1 LNLSIKPLLFT
12 LLFLNTSIFFG
23 QINDPPTVT
32 AVGDQ
37 IYCPQSQQ
45 RIVTSF
51 NIVDPDDT
59 LIPAFYIQIS
69 SGYVIGEDQL
79 SLIGSH
85 PNVVANWNANQAKLI
100 LTGTGGGSATYTDII
115 AAVYDVVFNSSNINV
130 GAKTFSLT
138 AGSANYLASTDHY
151 YDYVPANLITW
162 TDAKVAAEAMD
173 YFGLQGYLA
182 TLTIP
187 DEGQIS
193 GELSPG
199 TGWIGAS
206 DAGAEGVWKW
216 MTGPEA
222 GTTFW
227 NGNENGSV
235 APGMYENWNTG
246 EPNNYNGGEDYAHI
260 TYNTGIPGSWNDLPN
275 NTNSQPSDYQAKG
288 FVIEY
293 GGTPG
298 DPVLN
303 ISGSTTFNPPQIL
316 STTSSVSCDNDPAN
330 LSATSN
336 TTDILWY
343 DSQNGG
349 TLLHTGSTYNPILT
363 TNTTF
368 WIIPSSNGC
377 TTGTRTAVTA
387 TVNASPTIDTPAD
400 VTSCDGSYTLP
411 TLTNGTYFTASNGG
425 GTQLNPGD
433 VISTSTTLF
442 VYAETA
448 TTPSC
453 SNEHSFDIT
462 INTTPTVDTPA
473 DVTSCDS
480 YTLPALTNGTYFTA
494 SNGGGTQLNPGDT
507 ISVSTTLFV
516 YAETVSTPI
525 CSNEHS
531 FDITINS
538 TPVVDTPA
546 DVTSCD
552 SYTLPAL
559 TNGTYFT
566 ASNGGGTQLN
576 PGDVI
581 STSTTLFVYAET
593 ATTPN
598 CSDEHSFDITIN
610 TLPAIDTP
618 ADVTSCDSYT
628 LPALTNGTY
637 FTASNGGGTQLNPGD
652 TISVST
658 TLFVYAETVTIP
670 ICSNEHSFDITINT
684 TPAIDTPADVSSCDS
699 YTLPTLTNGTYFTA
713 SNGGGTQLNPGDTIS
728 TSTTLF
734 VYAETATT
742 PNCSDEHSFDITIN
756 TTPTVDTPADVTSC
770 DSYTLPALTNGT
782 YFTASNGGG
791 TQLSPGDSISVS
803 STLFVYAET
812 VTTPNC
818 TNEYSFNVTID
829 ITSNATFVQIPP
841 ICEGDPLTTLPTS
854 SLEGFTGTWSPVFD
868 NTTSGTYTFT
878 PDSDQCAIG
887 TTMDITV
894 YPVFTPTFTQV
905 DPICVGDPLSNLNT
919 VSDNGFS
926 GTWSPGINNTVT
938 TEYTFTPTPIPGVCF
953 EETKMTIAVL
963 TQTTPMF
970 TQVDPIC
977 IGSVLA
983 SLPITS
989 NDNIT
994 GSWTPALNNLATT
1007 TYTFTPDPNQ
1017 CADETTMTIVVNPI
1031 SVLTIDAINL
1041 SEDFDANQMILV
1053 SATGGSGIYEY
1064 QLDGGDWQS
1073 NALFEY
1079 VTGCQEHIVAVRDA
1093 LGCSTIPETSI
1104 MIMEFP
1110 KLFTPNGDGYNDTWN
1125 IKCLIDDPTAVVS
1138 IFDRYGKLIFQF
1150 KPSRTVWNGTFNGSM
1165 LAATDY
1171 WFVVKYTNDN
1181 GVEAQYRS
1189 HFSLRH

>member
-1 LNLSIKPLLFT
+1 LFT

-216 MTGPEA
+216 MTGPEV

-275 NTNSQPSDYQAKG
+275 NTNSQPTDYQAKG

-368 WIIPSSNGC
+368 WILPSSNGC

-462 INTTPTVDTPA
+462 INT
-473 DVTSCDS
+473 
-480 YTLPALTNGTYFTA
+480 
-494 SNGGGTQLNPGDT
+494 
-507 ISVSTTLFV
+507 
-516 YAETVSTPI
+516 
-525 CSNEHS
+525 
-531 FDITINS
+531 
-538 TPVVDTPA
+538 
-546 DVTSCD
+546 
-552 SYTLPAL
+552 
-559 TNGTYFT
+559 
-566 ASNGGGTQLN
+566 
-576 PGDVI
+576 
-581 STSTTLFVYAET
+581 
-593 ATTPN
+593 
-598 CSDEHSFDITIN
+598 
-610 TLPAIDTP
+610 LPAIDTP

-628 LPALTNGTY
+628 LPALTYGTY

-658 TLFVYAETVTIP
+658 TLFVYAETVTTP
-670 ICSNEHSFDITINT
+670 ICSNEHSFDITINS

-699 YTLPTLTNGTYFTA
+699 YTLLTLTNGTYFTA

-791 TQLSPGDSISVS
+791 TQLNPGDSISVS

-926 GTWSPGINNTVT
+926 GTWSPAINNTVT

-1031 SVLTIDAINL
+1031 SVLIIDAINL

-1138 IFDRYGKLIFQF
+1138 IFDRYGKLTFQF
-1150 KPSRTVWNGTFNGSM
+1150 KPSRTAWNGTFNGSM

>member
-1 LNLSIKPLLFT
+1 MNLSIKPLLFT

-275 NTNSQPSDYQAKG
+275 NTNSQPTDYQAKG

-316 STTSSVSCDNDPAN
+316 STTLSVSCDNDPAN

-368 WIIPSSNGC
+368 WILPSSNGC

-448 TTPSC
+448 TTPNC

-462 INTTPTVDTPA
+462 INTLPT
-473 DVTSCDS
+473 
-480 YTLPALTNGTYFTA
+480 
-494 SNGGGTQLNPGDT
+494 
-507 ISVSTTLFV
+507 
-516 YAETVSTPI
+516 
-525 CSNEHS
+525 
-531 FDITINS
+531 
-538 TPVVDTPA
+538 
-546 DVTSCD
+546 
-552 SYTLPAL
+552 
-559 TNGTYFT
+559 
-566 ASNGGGTQLN
+566 
-576 PGDVI
+576 
-581 STSTTLFVYAET
+581 
-593 ATTPN
+593 
-598 CSDEHSFDITIN
+598 
-610 TLPAIDTP
+610 IDTP

-658 TLFVYAETVTIP
+658 TLFVYAETVTTP
-670 ICSNEHSFDITINT
+670 ICSNEHSFDITINS

-791 TQLSPGDSISVS
+791 TQLNPGDSISVS

-926 GTWSPGINNTVT
+926 GTWSPAINNTVT

-1150 KPSRTVWNGTFNGSM
+1150 KPSRTAWNGTFNGSM

>member
-1 LNLSIKPLLFT
+1 MSFNIKHLIYI
-12 LLFLNTSIFFG
+12 LLFLNTSTFFG

-45 RIVTSF
+45 RIVTF
-51 NIVDPDDT
+51 FDIVDPDDT
-59 LIPAFYIQIS
+59 QIPAFYIQIS
-69 SGYVIGEDQL
+69 SGYVIGQDQL

-85 PNVVANWNANQAKLI
+85 PNIVTNWNANQAKLT
-100 LTGTGGGSATYTDII
+100 LTGVGGGPATYTDMI
-115 AAVYDVVFNSSNINV
+115 AAVYDVVFNSNNINV
-130 GAKTFSLT
+130 ANKTFSLT

-151 YDYVPANLITW
+151 YDYVPANLISW
-162 TDAKVAAEAMD
+162 TDAKAAAEAMD

-182 TLTIP
+182 TLTIA

-206 DAGAEGVWKW
+206 DAGTEGVWKW

-227 NGNENGSV
+227 NGNENGSA

-246 EPNNYNGGEDYAHI
+246 EPNNYGGSEDYAHI
-260 TYNTGIPGSWNDLPN
+260 TFNTGIPGSWNDLPN
-275 NTNSQPSDYQAKG
+275 NTNNQPANYQAKG

-303 ISGSTTFNPPQIL
+303 ISGSTTFSPPQIL
-316 STTSSVSCDNDPAN
+316 STSPSLTCENDPAN

-368 WIIPSSNGC
+368 WILPSSNGC
-377 TTGTRTAVTA
+377 TTGTRTAITA

-453 SNEHSFDIT
+453 SNEHSFDIG

-494 SNGGGTQLNPGDT
+494 SNGGGTQLNPGDI
-507 ISVSTTLFV
+507 ISVSTTLYV
-516 YAETVSTPI
+516 YAETVTTPI
-525 CSNEHS
+525 CSNEHP
-531 FDITINS
+531 FDITINT

-552 SYTLPAL
+552 SYTLPTL

-566 ASNGGGTQLN
+566 ASSGGGTQLN
-576 PGDVI
+576 SGDTI

-637 FTASNGGGTQLNPGD
+637 FTASNGGGTQLN
-652 TISVST
+652 
-658 TLFVYAETVTIP
+658 
-670 ICSNEHSFDITINT
+670 
-684 TPAIDTPADVSSCDS
+684 
-699 YTLPTLTNGTYFTA
+699 
-713 SNGGGTQLNPGDTIS
+713 
-728 TSTTLF
+728 
-734 VYAETATT
+734 
-742 PNCSDEHSFDITIN
+742 
-756 TTPTVDTPADVTSC
+756 
-770 DSYTLPALTNGT
+770 
-782 YFTASNGGG
+782 
-791 TQLSPGDSISVS
+791 PGDSISVS

-926 GTWSPGINNTVT
+926 GTWSPAINNTVT

-1053 SATGGSGIYEY
+1053 SATGGSGSYEY

-1073 NALFEY
+1073 NSLFEY
-1079 VTGCQEHIVAVRDA
+1079 VIGCQEHTVAVRDA
-1093 LGCSTIPETSI
+1093 LGCSTIPETEV

-1110 KLFTPNGDGYNDTWN
+1110 KFFTPNNDGYNDTWN
-1125 IKCLIDDPTAVVS
+1125 IKCLIDDPTALVS
-1138 IFDRYGKLIFQF
+1138 IFNRFGKLLYEF
-1150 KPSRTVWNGTFNGSM
+1150 KPSQSVWNGTLNGAM
-1165 LAATDY
+1165 LSGTDY
-1171 WFVVKYTNDN
+1171 WFVVKYTNNN

>member
-1 LNLSIKPLLFT
+1 MNLSIKPLLFT

-275 NTNSQPSDYQAKG
+275 NTSSQPTDYQAKG

-368 WIIPSSNGC
+368 WILPSSNGC

-387 TVNASPTIDTPAD
+387 TVNASPTI
-400 VTSCDGSYTLP
+400 
-411 TLTNGTYFTASNGG
+411 
-425 GTQLNPGD
+425 
-433 VISTSTTLF
+433 
-442 VYAETA
+442 
-448 TTPSC
+448 
-453 SNEHSFDIT
+453 
-462 INTTPTVDTPA
+462 
-473 DVTSCDS
+473 
-480 YTLPALTNGTYFTA
+480 
-494 SNGGGTQLNPGDT
+494 
-507 ISVSTTLFV
+507 
-516 YAETVSTPI
+516 
-525 CSNEHS
+525 
-531 FDITINS
+531 
-538 TPVVDTPA
+538 DTPA

-593 ATTPN
+593 ATTPS
-598 CSDEHSFDITIN
+598 CSNEHSFDIGIN
-610 TLPAIDTP
+610 TLPTIDTP

-658 TLFVYAETVTIP
+658 TLFVYAETVTTP
-670 ICSNEHSFDITINT
+670 ICSNEHSFDITINS
-684 TPAIDTPADVSSCDS
+684 TPAIDTPADVTSCDS
-699 YTLPTLTNGTYFTA
+699 YTLPALTNGTYFTA

-742 PNCSDEHSFDITIN
+742 PNCSNEHSFDITIN
-756 TTPTVDTPADVTSC
+756 TLPTIDTPADVTSC

-791 TQLSPGDSISVS
+791 TQLNPGDTISVS
-803 STLFVYAET
+803 TTLFVYAET

-926 GTWSPGINNTVT
+926 GTWSPAINNTVT

-1150 KPSRTVWNGTFNGSM
+1150 KPSRTAWNGTFNGSM

>member
-1 LNLSIKPLLFT
+1 MNLSIKPLLFT

-275 NTNSQPSDYQAKG
+275 NTNSQPTDYQAKG

-368 WIIPSSNGC
+368 WILPSSNGC

-453 SNEHSFDIT
+453 SNEHSFDI
-462 INTTPTVDTPA
+462 
-473 DVTSCDS
+473 
-480 YTLPALTNGTYFTA
+480 G
-494 SNGGGTQLNPGDT
+494 
-507 ISVSTTLFV
+507 
-516 YAETVSTPI
+516 
-525 CSNEHS
+525 
-531 FDITINS
+531 
-538 TPVVDTPA
+538 
-546 DVTSCD
+546 
-552 SYTLPAL
+552 
-559 TNGTYFT
+559 
-566 ASNGGGTQLN
+566 
-576 PGDVI
+576 
-581 STSTTLFVYAET
+581 
-593 ATTPN
+593 
-598 CSDEHSFDITIN
+598 IN
-610 TLPAIDTP
+610 TLPTIDTP

-658 TLFVYAETVTIP
+658 TLFVYAETVTTP
-670 ICSNEHSFDITINT
+670 ICSNEHSFDITINS
-684 TPAIDTPADVSSCDS
+684 TPAIDTPADVTSCDS
-699 YTLPTLTNGTYFTA
+699 YTLPALTNGTYFTA

-756 TTPTVDTPADVTSC
+756 TLPTIDTPADVTSC

-791 TQLSPGDSISVS
+791 TQLNPGDTISVS

-926 GTWSPGINNTVT
+926 GTWSPAINNTVT

-1150 KPSRTVWNGTFNGSM
+1150 KPSRTAWNGTFNGSM